1 MFIDLSN
8 FIPLISRDSPPG
20 KRVDYHFIAQLTA
33 SINMNDIFIK
43 IRFPKSPICFIKNVQ
58 KTVGVTIRFQVVLSR
73 QAEIRE
79 AKTEELM
86 NIIDKALK
94 EDRTILTE
102 HESKQVLASCGL
114 PVTREELV
122 SNPEDLLRAAA
133 RIGYPLVLKGSSAEF
148 AHKTE
153 AGLIRLDVRND
164 QEASA
169 AYKEITAAMNAAGDG
184 AVLVQQM
191 VRGQRELVVGLVR
204 DPQFGP
210 CVMFGLGGI
219 FTEVL
224 RDTVFRVAPLAKQD
238 ALDMMQEIRA
248 SKILEG
254 TRGMA
259 AVDKDMLA
267 EILMA
272 VGKIG
277 MENDHIKEIDINPL
291 IISDGKPVAVDA
303 LVVLQTS

>member
-1 MFIDLSN
+1 
-8 FIPLISRDSPPG
+8 
-20 KRVDYHFIAQLTA
+20 
-33 SINMNDIFIK
+33 
-43 IRFPKSPICFIKNVQ
+43 
-58 KTVGVTIRFQVVLSR
+58 
-73 QAEIRE
+73 
-79 AKTEELM
+79 M